1 MTGAGCGSGNAS
13 ATSTAAACS
22 SMANAKTPARSN
34 VTRKLFKNHHQLHD
48 GKGSHQP
55 RNEDQMQSQVP
66 TASQPPQPPRRYA
79 DYVTDPD
86 YQVVLAPPPPPPP
99 AHDAR
104 NQSLPQP
111 PTNHFSTPAHRKYA
125 CDPSPPACLI
135 GAVAAGRCHL
145 SEDHPDH
152 PEYIPKDIPRV
163 LIVPEDW
170 EARAGFVATSAGAS
184 DRGHDGKGTGPIEI
198 VTDVKDGRNK
208 SERYHRTSTARTTF
222 DTNDILSTRH
232 ISRSGSNAPVG
243 IAATATTT
251 EGGFPYI
258 VSCPSN
264 PIDVDEVD
272 DEENNSDNAIAEE
285 KHENEDV
292 DDYDD
297 NHDDGKENST
307 PTNEAYN
314 DDDTRAIKS
323 AFRIGREVN
332 RETML
337 ALREGVEMKGR
348 TLIRQN
354 TMQDEDVDDDED
366 GDEVDE
372 ENDDPRNHS
381 MWVAVPDMDEEEED
395 KLDPSD
401 VVIGDLDDGFNDA
414 FESVTPKSEGS
425 GTFFIGEVLVD
436 DYDEDGLIIESAVS
450 SDDSYGNIGDIRIGF
465 SPVGNDIVKSC
476 DFVVEDASDDDD
488 NDEIDDD
495 DDEDDG
501 EEDSNKSEKEGEDH
515 EIESPSVE
523 PFVPSHEQRDTK
535 RVLFSKEEHDDEIA
549 GNQIH
554 PKSAHDCEPLLE
566 QLHEH
571 REHQAIVHGSDRSEF
586 ENPFALNEEENNA
599 AANVV
604 LSFDDD
610 TVKGSGKRVLKGRV
624 LFVRIGKKISKVKSR
639 GKNVLQQVFVLRP
652 FGKSKNG
659 EVRQGVNGSEGASE
673 MHEDQVVLT
682 IPENPSLPH
691 SPSSVSVASISS
703 SVLTGGTNTKRNLG
717 AVPVYSVPKAENPYG
732 TINYNR
738 ISTESTTN
746 GSDALPPPLEGKSFP
761 VVPSSGSNDDDAI
774 SLLAAAIAASQDARV
789 AKDENTNEK
798 KLVEKTEVVEE
809 AKEMEQE
816 DESSVFLVVTP
827 DDGGPTEAFQ
837 VVSSIDGITPV
848 RDIDEITGEHSEIRP
863 SNLSCIFACNSQ
875 GSQGAASIQIMDAA
889 AGGIDLTPT
898 AVNPNFASV
907 FRNGPPASVAP
918 TNGEVSNLLPSIA
931 AESDDEE
938 EETLLHDGC
947 TVIHQASTFGDH
959 TIATT
964 TTAPPQAADD
974 DKEQKFI
981 SSDDT
986 YASIREQ
993 VINESRAIAARVGS
1007 FEFSPDPKPSLCRQ
1021 AAKNGSFL
1029 FSPDNMGR
1037 AGPRIRARERLALK
1051 QGNVA
1056 PSITMLPAADKT
1068 TKLEQSSKLAIV
1080 EKRSYSSEVSSE
1092 ENEREAMIVM
1102 EPAIEIKKSE
1112 ADSESLDVGRSR
1124 SSIEVEVQKKAVM
1137 SSVTEPRLF
1146 SFKSTL
1152 SKFDLYAEGSESS
1165 TPVSEGD
1172 SPVAD
1177 EEIEDSPTVEK
1188 VSTPRAD
1195 DQSKKT
1201 YPTTPFPENMPQKE
1215 TIDSP
1220 KLTVAFPNSVLS
1232 PTNSTSSKASSG
1244 RKKSPRTKTIP
1255 KSALKTKRG
1264 LVKERVS
1271 DIQQRLEGLSAV
1283 TGVNG
1288 RLKRNHSYR
1297 LRSPRR
1303 LTNGEGK
1310 LAPRKPVLQNPMFIR
1325 SVPIGI
1331 AKSYSHD
1338 ESDNIPHYVEQKNS
1352 FDKATIAADVIREKE
1367 EEQYD
1372 DHADLYSDEGDTN
1385 LHYSSKYL
1393 ITSANAIGVISPT
1406 NLERESHS
1414 PVQSLLDCDSSSFVS
1429 EATEYDAFNALLGKL
1444 NDCGSSSSEGSDNSH
1459 AVEKTLF
1466 GSAQTDKENAEANN
1480 VQPLSSDEFL
1490 PFKQDGLVRPT
1501 EINQHDKR
1509 PALTTMTTRDLQLS
1523 PLQRTPIQAR
1533 KWRTMAAAAAQN
1545 KSGSVRFK

>member
-1 MTGAGCGSGNAS
+1 MKHPQSLAAS
-13 ATSTAAACS
+13 ATERSSSPSSSPASSPSPSWNEFLSGPAISYVPPRQNPSTS
-22 SMANAKTPARSN
+22 SDPHSSPCDDYWDKE
-34 VTRKLFKNHHQLHD
+34 LLDQWQQLHD
-48 GKGSHQP
+48 GENTSSSLTRGVRHLTYGSLLLLASSLAEKIAARLALAPRDSTAPHQLLCSHRETDG
-55 RNEDQMQSQVP
+55 RNSNSVRIGVALPEGP
-66 TASQPPQPPRRYA
+66 FLPLF
-79 DYVTDPD
+79 
-86 YQVVLAPPPPPPP
+86 VLAIHSLNL
-99 AHDAR
+99 AVAEDWLDTKSRRSEDRDATIPSER
-104 NQSLPQP
+104 RFERCRGVVFVPMESDEAPDRLRHILEDSRPDIVLVAPGEDLERMELAVLSFRTELVDFTQLVREALNSLVSLPSP
-111 PTNHFSTPAHRKYA
+111 STCNNQHSSSVMEEVFPLQARDDCIDSLRYPHAIPNTWDVSRLVA
-125 CDPSPPACLI
+125 VGALRLATSFAFSPPANPSNSS
-135 GAVAAGRCHL
+135 RN
-145 SEDHPDH
+145 
-152 PEYIPKDIPRV
+152 DIPSH
-163 LIVPEDW
+163 IVYTSGTTGKPKGCLSSLW
-170 EARAGFVATSAGAS
+170 SLQHYIRAKNMAHGILRPNHSN
-184 DRGHDGKGTGPIEI
+184 
-198 VTDVKDGRNK
+198 GR
-208 SERYHRTSTARTTF
+208 
-222 DTNDILSTRH
+222 
-232 ISRSGSNAPVG
+232 P
-243 IAATATTT
+243 ATTT
-251 EGGFPYI
+251 
-258 VSCPSN
+258 
-264 PIDVDEVD
+264 
-272 DEENNSDNAIAEE
+272 
-285 KHENEDV
+285 
-292 DDYDD
+292 
-297 NHDDGKENST
+297 T
-307 PTNEAYN
+307 TT
-314 DDDTRAIKS
+314 TRR
-323 AFRIGREVN
+323 RIGTVVL
-332 RETML
+332 L
-337 ALREGVEMKGR
+337 ASAV
-348 TLIRQN
+348 TF
-354 TMQDEDVDDDED
+354 
-366 GDEVDE
+366 
-372 ENDDPRNHS
+372 DPCF
-381 MWVAVPDMDEEEED
+381 
-395 KLDPSD
+395 SD
-401 VVIGDLDDGFNDA
+401 VLATLVANATLGLATRERLHGR
-414 FESVTPKSEGS
+414 VTH
-425 GTFFIGEVLVD
+425 
-436 DYDEDGLIIESAVS
+436 
-450 SDDSYGNIGDIRIGF
+450 
-465 SPVGNDIVKSC
+465 
-476 DFVVEDASDDDD
+476 
-488 NDEIDDD
+488 DDD